1 MLSLSAVAF
10 VFIDIV
16 DLWRRFAIV
25 ISVLVVMLRLV
36 LVFGWRYSFD
46 GFVRASGLA
55 EIIFG
60 RVSSAL
66 RGHIRRV

>member
-36 LVFGWRYSFD
+36 LVLGWCYSFD
-46 GFVRASGLA
+46 GFVRGLA
-55 EIIFG
+55 GIIFG
-60 RVSSAL
+60 RASGAL